1 METKQRKIK
10 MVAYN
15 NITRRH
21 EEVFPEDEVTPEQ
34 MTPMFLGQHDK
45 YYTVPGLD
53 AADVLDEWLA
63 QEVTNPSTPAS
74 TKESHS

>member
-15 NITRRH
+15 NNSRQY
-21 EEVFPEDEVTPEQ
+21 EQVFPEDEVMTDQ
-34 MTPMFLGQHDK
+34 MVPMFLGQHDK

-74 TKESHS
+74 TRESHS